1 MNLIRKI
8 FDICDNYI
16 FQIQKFCSIIFVE
29 HSDSSFL
36 VIGGTFM
43 IKGFF
48 AMLNLLLMTLGSGSS
63 PDPNIYYRTRFYH
76 FRSGLFIF
84 QHCFIFDADRKFLR
98 LVPNR
103 KNSYTE

>member
-1 MNLIRKI
+1 MNLITKI

-43 IKGFF
+43 IKVFF
-48 AMLNLLLMTLGSGSS
+48 AMLNLLFMTLGSGSS
-63 PDPNIYYRTRFYH
+63 PDPNIYYRT
-76 FRSGLFIF
+76 LF
-84 QHCFIFDADRKFLR
+84 DRIYNFHGTGFLFLR
-98 LVPNR
+98 LDKCR
-103 KNSYTE
+103 T

>member
-1 MNLIRKI
+1 MNLITKI

-43 IKGFF
+43 IKVFF
-48 AMLNLLLMTLGSGSS
+48 AMLNLLFMTLGSGSS
-63 PDPNIYYRTRFYH
+63 PDPNIYYRTFFLLESSEYGRI
-76 FRSGLFIF
+76 GLK
-84 QHCFIFDADRKFLR
+84 QWEN
-98 LVPNR
+98 VP
-103 KNSYTE
+103 

>member
-1 MNLIRKI
+1 MNLIGKI

-43 IKGFF
+43 IKVFF
-48 AMLNLLLMTLGSGSS
+48 AMLNLLFMTLGSGSS
-63 PDPNIYYRTRFYH
+63 PDPNIYYRTFFLLESSEYGRI
-76 FRSGLFIF
+76 GLK
-84 QHCFIFDADRKFLR
+84 QWEN
-98 LVPNR
+98 VP
-103 KNSYTE
+103 

>member
-1 MNLIRKI
+1 MNLIGKI

-43 IKGFF
+43 IKVFF
-48 AMLNLLLMTLGSGSS
+48 AMLNLLFMTLGSGSS
-63 PDPNIYYRTRFYH
+63 PDPNIYYRTNIYPYIQNNMHKTVDGRAYF
-76 FRSGLFIF
+76 
-84 QHCFIFDADRKFLR
+84 
-98 LVPNR
+98 
-103 KNSYTE
+103 